1 MDNVYTVCDSGVVT
15 PGRHYAAL
23 VGDSTDRSMG
33 SLSAVAARFSFRDY
47 VAEAGL
53 RVCAVGYPLLV

>member
-33 SLSAVAARFSFRDY
+33 SLSAVAARFSF
-47 VAEAGL
+47 
-53 RVCAVGYPLLV
+53 